1 MHGCR
6 NSWSSAKL
14 LFYEKLYITQT
25 KRKFLRDILF
35 FLENFDKQY
44 PIRNGRIRYSV
55 VVFVF
60 SIEIDELSFNETF
73 IVRNVATF
81 QGS

>member
-25 KRKFLRDILF
+25 KRLFLRDIIF

-44 PIRNGRIRYSV
+44 TIRNGGRIRYSV

-60 SIEIDELSFNETF
+60 NVEIDELSFNKTF

-81 QGS
+81 